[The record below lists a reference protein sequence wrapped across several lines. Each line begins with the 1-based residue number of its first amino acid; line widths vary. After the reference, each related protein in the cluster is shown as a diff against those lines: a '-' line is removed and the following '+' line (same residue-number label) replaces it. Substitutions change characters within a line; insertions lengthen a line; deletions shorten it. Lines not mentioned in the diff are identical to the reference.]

1 MGERLLCTRGIRD
14 LGYSPLGR
22 RLGVLAAIAL
32 SVVACGAGSP
42 PVSEPAALPTAA
54 QPSVSGSTPATVAQ
68 LQVAGEIARDLA
80 VPWGLAFLPG
90 RDALVTERDSR
101 RILRVTPQGQ
111 VTPVGEVP
119 EAQGSGEGGLLG
131 LAVSPT
137 FGTDSLV
144 YVYFSTTTENRIERM
159 TFDGTT
165 LGPRRPVVTGIPSAV
180 NHDGGGLQFGPD
192 GMLYAGTGD
201 AANAP
206 LAQDRASLA
215 GKILR
220 MTPDGTPAPGNPFPG
235 SLVYSL
241 GHRNVQGLAF
251 DSRNRLWASE
261 YGANTWD
268 ELNLIRPGGNYG
280 WPQVEGGGG
289 GAGFVQ
295 PAAQWPVADASP
307 SGITIVDDVVYMAA
321 LRGQRLWQIPI
332 QGDGVAPPVAFL
344 QGARGRLRTV
354 EQAPD
359 GSLWVT
365 TSNLDG
371 RGTPAPGDDRI
382 LRVTLS

>member
-1 MGERLLCTRGIRD
+1 
-14 LGYSPLGR
+14 
-22 RLGVLAAIAL
+22 VLPAIAL
-32 SVVACGAGSP
+32 SLVACGAGSP
-42 PVSEPAALPTAA
+42 LVSEPAAQPTAA
-54 QPSVSGSTPATVAQ
+54 HPSVGGSPPAAVPQ
-68 LQVAGEIARDLA
+68 LQVTGEIARDLA

-90 RDALVTERDSR
+90 GDALVTERDSR

-111 VTPVGEVP
+111 VTPVGAVP
-119 EAQGSGEGGLLG
+119 EAEGSGEGGLLG

-137 FGTDSLV
+137 FDTDSLV

-159 TFDGTT
+159 TFDGTA
-165 LGPRRPVVTGIPSAV
+165 LGPRRPLVTGIPSAV
-180 NHDGGGLQFGPD
+180 NHDGGGLEFGPD

-201 AANAP
+201 ATNAP
-206 LAQDRASLA
+206 LAQDRVSLA
-215 GKILR
+215 GKVLR

-251 DSRNRLWASE
+251 DSRGRLWASE
-261 YGANTWD
+261 YGANAWD
-268 ELNLIRPGGNYG
+268 ELNLIQPGGNYG

-289 GAGFVQ
+289 GGEFAQ
-295 PAAQWPVADASP
+295 PAAQWAVADASP
-307 SGITIVDDVVYMAA
+307 SGITVVDDVVYMAA

-332 QGDGVAPPVAFL
+332 QGDGVGPPVAFL
-344 QGARGRLRTV
+344 QGERGRLRTV

-365 TSNLDG
+365 TSNRDG